1 MSFSIIIPLYNK
13 EHSVEKT
20 LRSVL
25 DQTFEDFEIIVVDDG
40 STDGSATRV
49 EQIRDSRLRLI
60 RQYNTGVSGARN
72 HGIALAEKEWLIFL
86 DADDT
91 MHQGALWGFAN
102 AISSHPDAQMIIG
115 NFLINSDGQSQPFS
129 SSFPDGIVKNPYK
142 SWFFRKVLPCTGA
155 FTCRTSLLKD
165 FRFNTDLSR
174 YEDAELLFRFFRENP
189 LIYSINIAAMTYQRD
204 FSNASRMYGDIGKDF
219 IGHLDFNKSGS
230 LWESICLY
238 ELYTEGKEIYPGEM
252 DRLYPGVSRKLLLR
266 LFYGIV
272 VRIRNKRKNAL

>member
-40 STDGSATRV
+40 STDGSAARV

-115 NFLINSDGQSQPFS
+115 NFLINSDGQSQLFS

-142 SWFFRKVLPCTGA
+142 SWFFREVLPRTGA
-155 FTCRTSLLKD
+155 FACRTSLLKD

-174 YEDAELLFRFFRENP
+174 YEDAELLFRIFREKP
-189 LIYSINIAAMTYQRD
+189 VIYSFDQTVMTYQRV
-204 FSNASRMYGDIGKDF
+204 FSTASKSYGNIKKDF
-219 IGHLDFNKSGS
+219 IGHLDFKNAGS
-230 LWESICLY
+230 LWESVCLY
-238 ELYTEGKEIYPGEM
+238 ELYAEGKEIYPNEM
-252 DRLYPGVSRKLLLR
+252 DVLYPGIKRKFGLR
-266 LFYGIV
+266 FFYGLV
-272 VRIRNKRKNAL
+272 VRIKNFKK